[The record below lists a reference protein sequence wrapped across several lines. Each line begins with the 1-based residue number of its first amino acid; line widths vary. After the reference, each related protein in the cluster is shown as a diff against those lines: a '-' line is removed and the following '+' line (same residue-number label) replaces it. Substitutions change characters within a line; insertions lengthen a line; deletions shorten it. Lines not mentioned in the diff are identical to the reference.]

1 MLLVWPPPPDL
12 TRRVHVLL
20 AYTTLWYVLQVPRA
34 ATNNDLLGLLGLFAK
49 TRETSV
55 LFQAGALG
63 ITIHEVG
70 GHVVVADFKANQDGT
85 PGQAEKSGV
94 IGIGDRYVGPC
105 DQVPR

>member
-1 MLLVWPPPPDL
+1 M
-12 TRRVHVLL
+12 
-20 AYTTLWYVLQVPRA
+20 
-34 ATNNDLLGLLGLFAK
+34 
-49 TRETSV
+49 